1 MFKDTT
7 YQKFTTLAMQISAK
21 LAKAQT
27 PAGAGELLQR
37 DPLARDSVGVSLSGT
52 IPRPDLTSLLEMIS
66 AAFPPHTYTS
76 SSASKN
82 YSESLTISLAV
93 RLMLLAM
100 DAQVQLP
107 SRVIS
112 SMICMNVCACTCI
125 YAFMYVSIYYA
136 CIYVSVVLHMYL
148 YARIH
153 CIQVYVFMYV
163 CMCLVRIDIECLV
176 LGPSRLGQRLLALR

>member
-1 MFKDTT
+1 
-7 YQKFTTLAMQISAK
+7 
-21 LAKAQT
+21 
-27 PAGAGELLQR
+27 
-37 DPLARDSVGVSLSGT
+37 
-52 IPRPDLTSLLEMIS
+52 
-66 AAFPPHTYTS
+66 
-76 SSASKN
+76 
-82 YSESLTISLAV
+82 
-93 RLMLLAM
+93 MLLAM

-112 SMICMNVCACTCI
+112 SMICMYV
-125 YAFMYVSIYYA
+125 YVHAFMYVSIYYA

-176 LGPSRLGQRLLALR
+176 LGPSRLGQRLLALRWEQISDWCAIQSICMSVCVCMYVYVWCNQWSRVLGLTELSVSSLLLQLNITELKVAQISGYIPLTHIHTYLQISV